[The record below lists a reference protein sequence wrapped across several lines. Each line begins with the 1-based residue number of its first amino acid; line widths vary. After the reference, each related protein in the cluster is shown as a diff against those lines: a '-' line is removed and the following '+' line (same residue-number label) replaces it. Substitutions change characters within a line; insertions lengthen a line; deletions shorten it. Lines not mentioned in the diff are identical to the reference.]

1 MPPAAPEEAERV
13 SRAEPPATTLVGL
26 KEATTP
32 AGRPEAP
39 NTTVWAEPA
48 VTAVAIVATPDE
60 LRSMESAAGLAEME
74 KLATMGI
81 ETTRERG
88 VVWVAVR
95 PVPVITMA

>member
-1 MPPAAPEEAERV
+1 MAPEEAERV
-13 SRAEPPATTLVGL
+13 SRAEPPAATLAGL

-48 VTAVAIVATPDE
+48 VTAVAIVTAPDE
-60 LRSMESAAGLAEME
+60 PRTRAREAGLTPRE
-74 KLATMGI
+74 KLATTGT

-88 VVWVAVR
+88 VVWVADG
-95 PVPVITMA
+95 PVPVTTTA